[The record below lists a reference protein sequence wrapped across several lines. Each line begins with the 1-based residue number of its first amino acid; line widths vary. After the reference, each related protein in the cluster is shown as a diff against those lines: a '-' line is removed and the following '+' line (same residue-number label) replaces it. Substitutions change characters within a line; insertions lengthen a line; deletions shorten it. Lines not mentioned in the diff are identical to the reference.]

1 MASTPIVHPFEVR
14 KSSDGSFPDMNGM
27 FILNSSFN
35 SGLPLKVVNSIGFN
49 TVEFGQSGRTING
62 KAIGG
67 RTTKPAY
74 KRNLLEEGLL
84 SHLTSI

>member
-1 MASTPIVHPFEVR
+1 MVMD
-14 KSSDGSFPDMNGM
+14 SDTYYSE
-27 FILNSSFN
+27 
-35 SGLPLKVVNSIGFN
+35 VVNSIGFN
-49 TVEFGQSGRTING
+49 TVEFGESGRTVNG

-84 SHLTSI
+84 SHLTSIELLAFQ